1 MCVLVI
7 VRARVSFYSST
18 RACLL
23 RAHGYVR
30 NNISAKRKQKNKKE
44 DERDEEEK
52 ENRQD
57 EEEEKEVEEEK
68 EERQEEV
75 PFQLD

>member
-52 ENRQD
+52 ENRR
-57 EEEEKEVEEEK
+57 EEKEVEEEK